1 MRKHRSFVSAFLV
14 ESKVPSNSLLTI
26 DMITNEAVRLFTQSN
41 AFLRRVNRQ
50 YDDQFARSGAKIGN
64 TLRIRLPND
73 YVVNN
78 GPAITPQGT
87 NEQNTTLTVATQKN
101 VPVSFGTAEKT
112 MSLDDFSERILAP
125 AVNRLAASMA
135 ADLITVSNS
144 ASNLSFKLDG
154 SSNLVSPDAGTW
166 LDAGAKLGFN
176 LAPEMDRTII
186 LDLLTEARTVTS
198 LAGLFNPQQKIAEQY
213 ETGMISKNTLGF
225 DWYRDQT
232 TQIHT
237 NGTFSAGGTV
247 NGAGQ
252 TGNTLTVNAI
262 TGTFNKGD
270 IITIQDV
277 NAINRLTG
285 VSQGQLRQF
294 VVTANVASGA
304 TSIPIYPAIVPA
316 PAAFNTV
323 TASPANGAT
332 VALVLP
338 AGTSYRQNLAFY
350 PEAFTLATADL
361 EMPTNGVVASARAM
375 FDGVSMRMIEAYD
388 VMSDSLITRLDIL
401 YGFVAV
407 RPEWGVAVADV
418 L

>member
-1 MRKHRSFVSAFLV
+1 MA
-14 ESKVPSNSLLTI
+14 NSLLTI
-26 DMITNEAVRLFTQSN
+26 DMITNEAVRLFTQTN
-41 AFLRRVNRQ
+41 AFLRRVDRQ
-50 YDDQFARSGAKIGN
+50 YDDQFALTGAKIGN

-87 NEQNTTLTVATQKN
+87 NEQNTTLTVASQKN

-125 AVNRLAASMA
+125 AVNRLAATMA
-135 ADLITVSNS
+135 ADLITVGN
-144 ASNLSFKLDG
+144 AAANLSYKVDG
-154 SSNLVSPDAGTW
+154 SGNLVSPDMGTW
-166 LDAGAKLGFN
+166 LDAGAKLSNN
-176 LAPEMDRTII
+176 LAPRMDRTII
-186 LDLLTEARTVTS
+186 LDMLTEARTIPT
-198 LAGLFNPQQKIAEQY
+198 LAGLLNPQKKISDQY
-213 ETGMISKNTLGF
+213 ETGMITSDTLGF
-225 DWYRDQT
+225 DWYDDQT
-232 TQIHT
+232 VQIHT
-237 NGTFSAGGTV
+237 NGTFTAGTV
-247 NGAGQ
+247 AGAGQ

-262 TGTFNKGD
+262 TGTLNKGD
-270 IITIQDV
+270 IITIQGV

-285 VSQGQLRQF
+285 QTQGVLRQF
-294 VVTANVASGA
+294 VVTANVNSGA

-323 TASPANGAT
+323 TASPGNTAPIS
-332 VALVLP
+332 LVLP
-338 AGTSYRQNLAFY
+338 ASAQYRQNLAFY

-361 EMPTNGVVASARAM
+361 EMPTAGVVSSARAM

-401 YGFVAV
+401 YGFAAI
-407 RPEWGVAVADV
+407 RPEWAVAVADV

>member
-1 MRKHRSFVSAFLV
+1 VA
-14 ESKVPSNSLLTI
+14 NSLLTI
-26 DMITNEAVRLFTQSN
+26 DMITNEAVRLFTQTN
-41 AFLRRVNRQ
+41 AFLRRVDRQ
-50 YDDQFARSGAKIGN
+50 YDDQFARTGAKIGN

-87 NEQNTTLTVATQKN
+87 NEQNTTLTVASQKN

-125 AVNRLAASMA
+125 AVNRLAATMA
-135 ADLITVSNS
+135 ADLITVGN
-144 ASNLSFKLDG
+144 AAANLSYKVDG
-154 SSNLVSPDAGTW
+154 SGNLVSPDMGTW
-166 LDAGAKLGFN
+166 LDAGAKLSNN
-176 LAPEMDRTII
+176 LAPRMDRTII
-186 LDLLTEARTVTS
+186 LDMLTEARTIPT
-198 LAGLFNPQQKIAEQY
+198 LAGLLNPQKKISDQY
-213 ETGMISKNTLGF
+213 ETGMITSDTLGF
-225 DWYRDQT
+225 DWYDDQT
-232 TQIHT
+232 VQIHT
-237 NGTFSAGGTV
+237 NGTFTAGTV
-247 NGAGQ
+247 AGAGQ

-262 TGTFNKGD
+262 TGTLNKGD
-270 IITIQDV
+270 IITIQGV

-285 VSQGQLRQF
+285 QTQGVLRQF
-294 VVTANVASGA
+294 VVTANVNSGA

-323 TASPANGAT
+323 TASPGNTAPIS
-332 VALVLP
+332 LVLP
-338 AGTSYRQNLAFY
+338 ASAQYRQNLAFY

-361 EMPTNGVVASARAM
+361 EMPTAGVVSSARAM

-401 YGFVAV
+401 YGFAAI
-407 RPEWGVAVADV
+407 RPEWAVAVADV

>member
-1 MRKHRSFVSAFLV
+1 M
-14 ESKVPSNSLLTI
+14 SNSLLTI
-26 DMITNEAVRLFTQSN
+26 NQITNEAVRLFSQTN

-50 YDDQFARSGAKIGN
+50 YDDQFARTGAKIGN

-73 YVVNN
+73 YVVNS

-112 MSLDDFSERILAP
+112 MSLDDYSERILAP
-125 AVNRLAASMA
+125 AINRLAASVA
-135 ADLITVSNS
+135 SDLISVSNS
-144 ASNLSFKLDG
+144 AANISFKTDG
-154 SSNLVSPDAGTW
+154 SGNLVSPDAGTW
-166 LDAGAKLGFN
+166 LNAGAQLSQN
-176 LAPEMDRTII
+176 LAPRMDRTVIM
-186 LDLLTEARTVTS
+186 DMQTEARTVTS
-198 LAGLFNPQQKIAEQY
+198 LAGLFNPQRKIADQY
-213 ETGMISKNTLGF
+213 ETGMITTDTLGF
-225 DWYRDQT
+225 DWYSDQT

-237 NGTFSAGGTV
+237 VGSFTAGTV
-247 NGAGQ
+247 NGANQ

-262 TGTFNKGD
+262 TGTLNAGD
-270 IITIQDV
+270 IITIAGV

-285 VSQGQLRQF
+285 LTQGVLRQF

-332 VALVLP
+332 ISLVMA
-338 AGTSYRQNLAFY
+338 AGSSYRQNLAFY

-361 EMPTNGVVASARAM
+361 VMPTQGVVESARAE
-375 FDGVSMRMIEAYD
+375 FDGVAMRMITAYD
-388 VMSDSLITRLDIL
+388 VMSDNLVTRLDVL
-401 YGFVAV
+401 YGFAAI
-407 RPEWGVAVADV
+407 RPEWASIVADV